1 MRFPLGFLV
10 ASLVAL
16 ALHGCGPDDNGSDNA
31 EVRAVATTTHAADLT
46 RSVGGERVSVRS
58 LVPAE
63 ADPHDFE
70 PRPSDAR
77 NLAESDLVVRSGGD
91 IDEWL
96 GDLIDSAGG
105 DARTLTLIDEVETL
119 ERGGDTDPHWWQ
131 DPRNAERAVGAIR
144 DALIEADPDGRATYE
159 RNARAYVDRLGLLDA
174 GIAACLERVPAAQRK
189 LVTTHDAYEYFAR
202 RYGIDVVGALIPS
215 LSSQAQ
221 PSAGEVD
228 DLVKQIEREDV
239 KAIFPES
246 SLNPELEQAVARE
259 TGARVGRKLWADT
272 LGPEGSGA
280 ETYIEAMAAD
290 TEAMVDGLS
299 GGGVSCRP
307 RA

>member
-1 MRFPLGFLV
+1 VRHLR
-10 ASLVAL
+10 ASLVASIAAA
-16 ALHGCGPDDNGSDNA
+16 ALYGCGADESSSDA
-31 EVRAVATTTHAADLT
+31 EVQAVATTTHAADIT
-46 RSVGGERVSVRS
+46 RSVGGDRVSVRS

-70 PRPSDAR
+70 PRPSDAQS
-77 NLAESDLVVRSGGD
+77 LAEADLVVRSGGD

-105 DARTLTLIDEVETL
+105 DARSLTLIDEVETL
-119 ERGGDTDPHWWQ
+119 ERDGDADPHWWQ
-131 DPRNAERAVGAIR
+131 DPRNAERAVGAVR
-144 DALIEADPDGRATYE
+144 DALIEADPDGRATYK
-159 RNARAYVDRLGLLDA
+159 RNARAYLDRLGLLDA
-174 GIAACLERVPAAQRK
+174 GIATCLERVPADQRK

-202 RYGIDVVGALIPS
+202 RYGIEVIGALIPS

-228 DLVKQIEREDV
+228 ELVKQIEREDV

-246 SLNPELEQAVARE
+246 SLNPELEEAVARE
-259 TGARVGRKLWADT
+259 TGAAVGRKLWADT
-272 LGPEGSGA
+272 LGPGGSGA

-290 TEAMVDGLS
+290 IESMVNGFS
-299 GGGVSCRP
+299 GGAVSCRP